1 MFQRKKPPADKRLTT
16 DFKQRAPFAGYQPV
30 DYEGYEPFLQFKPVI
45 DGYLEKLFAAGGA
58 LDEGNKD
65 AVDPLIADMAA
76 KAEQH
81 LERQRIEHADKIRG
95 FDSRRSGDQRAFARE
110 LETLQA
116 ALAQN
121 AEELEL
127 IERRCKVAKF

>member
-1 MFQRKKPPADKRLTT
+1 MFPRKKPAADKQLTT
-16 DFKQRAPFAGYQPV
+16 DFKQRAPFAGYTPV
-30 DYEGYEPFLQFKPVI
+30 DYTSYDPFLQFQPTL
-45 DGYLEKLFAAGGA
+45 DGYLDKLFAAGSA

-81 LERQRIEHADKIRG
+81 LEQQRIEHTDKIKG
-95 FDSRRSGDQRAFARE
+95 FDNRRSGDQQAFERQ
-110 LETLQA
+110 LETLRA